1 MIKSAEVLLVASALI
16 YLVLSKDLKGSTSS
30 RFAPSFIHQKSN
42 QADRSSEG
50 KLIRGSKGRFSFKR
64 SLISAIDDEA
74 SIIVFGPTRSGKT
87 RNVAVPIIKS
97 TEGSLVVTSVKD
109 DLVKLTY
116 PSRADCSRVYFLG
129 RSPTPGEPCYFWDP
143 VGEVSDFLSAKVVAE
158 NLVSH
163 APGNLQGS
171 SDTRFWYQL
180 SSRLLAPVLLA
191 AKYQGVGTK
200 GVISWLDSASF
211 QEPYE
216 ILMGHRED
224 QAAQTIDSVRYW
236 DEKQLSSVLITIL
249 SVAHSVELALPSIL
263 DQSRCLVLGDLFRP
277 SSGTFTLYMT
287 SNFSN
292 QRRLAPYF
300 GALNSTLASLA
311 LSDRNGDARLTGA
324 GITGARLTIV
334 LDEAANT
341 APMTELAELAS
352 LGQGLGVRLVTILQ
366 DVSQLKNAYSIA
378 ANTVVNNHR
387 TKLFLPGISD
397 PETVS
402 LAVSL
407 ISTAPAPTFEF
418 SVRTLSNRS
427 ALLIQANSIAELV
440 KFNARRRYFFG

>member
-16 YLVLSKDLKGSTSS
+16 YLVLSKDLKGSTNS
-30 RFAPSFIHQKSN
+30 RFAPSFIQQKSN

-64 SLISAIDDEA
+64 SLISAIDDES

-129 RSPTPGEPCYFWDP
+129 RSPIPGEPCYFWDP

-200 GVISWLDSASF
+200 GVISWLNSASF

-224 QAAQTIDSVRYW
+224 QGAQTIDSVRYW
-236 DEKQLSSVLITIL
+236 DEKQLSSVLITTL

-311 LSDRNGDARLTGA
+311 LTDRNGDAKLSGA
-324 GITGARLTIV
+324 GSTGARLTIV

-407 ISTAPAPTFEF
+407 ISAGPAPTFEF

-440 KFNARRRYFFG
+440 KFNARRRYFFS

>member
-16 YLVLSKDLKGSTSS
+16 YLVLSKDPKGSTSS
-30 RFAPSFIHQKSN
+30 RFATSFIHQKSN
-42 QADRSSEG
+42 QADRPSEG

-64 SLISAIDDEA
+64 SLISAIDGEA

-116 PSRADCSRVYFLG
+116 PSRADYSKVYFLG
-129 RSPTPGEPCYFWDP
+129 RSPVPGEPCYFWDP

-163 APGNLQGS
+163 APGNLHGN

-180 SSRLLAPVLLA
+180 SSRVLAPVLLA

-224 QAAQTIDSVRYW
+224 QGAQTIDSVRYW
-236 DEKQLSSVLITIL
+236 DEKQLSSVLITTL